1 MKSEMNMNAELTK
14 NQTVLNSSNYEEEY
28 DQLLTTKHTKTLI
41 TSISEEYRREMI
53 AIGAYYWA
61 EQRGF
66 IPGYEEYDWLNAE
79 AEINAYI
86 K

>member
-1 MKSEMNMNAELTK
+1 MHEINMNIELNKILTFPISV
-14 NQTVLNSSNYEEEY
+14 NAEEEH
-28 DQLLTTKHTKTLI
+28 DQFLTTEYTKTSI

-66 IPGYEEYDWLNAE
+66 IPGYEEFDWLTAE

>member
-1 MKSEMNMNAELTK
+1 MNMSKSLTK
-14 NQTVLNSSNYEEEY
+14 NLTSLNSFNTEDDHFRLVKTEY
-28 DQLLTTKHTKTLI
+28 SKSLMP
-41 TSISEEYRREMI
+41 SISEEYRREMI
-53 AIGAYYWA
+53 AICAYYWA

-66 IPGYEEYDWLNAE
+66 IPGYEEYDWLTAE